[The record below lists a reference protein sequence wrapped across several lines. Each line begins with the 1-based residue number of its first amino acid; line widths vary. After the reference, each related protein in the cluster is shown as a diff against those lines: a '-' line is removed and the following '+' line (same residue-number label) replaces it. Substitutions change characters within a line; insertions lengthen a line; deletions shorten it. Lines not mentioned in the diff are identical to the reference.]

1 MELNITQLMD
11 EIVSDTMKSL
21 NEQEKKKPNTNYG
34 KKAIM
39 TFQMSKQHLK
49 QSKTGLETYLDLLD
63 KNEKQNLVSNDRKI
77 EDFEDIDLPLSKEQ
91 TLAVIEEI
99 DGILLRILAGTKT
112 DVLENET
119 KQKKIFSNGKKRV
132 SKKRF

>member
-39 TFQMSKQHLK
+39 TFQMSKQQLK
-49 QSKTGLETYLDLLD
+49 KSKTGLETYLSLLD
-63 KNEKQNLVSNDRKI
+63 KEEKQNLVSNDRKI

-112 DVLENET
+112 DVLENE
-119 KQKKIFSNGKKRV
+119 
-132 SKKRF
+132 